1 MTRYLFVLGRNP
13 DLSMLEIIAYCR
25 RKKIHY
31 NILDSNEDIALL
43 DIQIFDEHQTIK
55 DLGGTLKIG
64 RPLDEKLVYKG
75 TKNKITYAINYYK
88 ADPQQIDKK
97 IKQLLDKEELRAT
110 RRHGKSR
117 NIMPSQARTLDLEFL
132 AYRNQLFLTTAVSN
146 PKEYKQRDAIRPAYD
161 PLKVISIRLAKMLIN
176 LAEPQQ
182 EIFDP
187 FCGYG
192 TILQEALLMGFVAMG
207 LDKEDLYAKKNLKWL
222 EKQYPNVKNRWQVF
236 KGDATDL
243 RQFKTFETV
252 VTEPYLGPFFRGYP
266 SKQEAEKI
274 AKELESLYKRTLIEL
289 QKKVTGKIVFIIPE
303 LKTREKENIK
313 IDFNAILKRTGLNPV
328 SPYGK
333 IEIPLPYFD
342 KKDKINR
349 YIYILEKTK

>member
-1 MTRYLFVLGRNP
+1 MAHYLFVLGRNP
-13 DLSMLEIIAYCR
+13 ELSILEIIAYCR
-25 RKKIHY
+25 RKKISY
-31 NILDSNEDIALL
+31 NVLDFNEDIALL
-43 DIQIFDEHQTIK
+43 DLQGFDEHQAIK

-64 RPLDEKLVYKG
+64 RPLDEKCIYKG
-75 TKNKITYAINYYK
+75 TKNKIVYAINYYK
-88 ADPQQIDKK
+88 ADQTQVDRK
-97 IKQLLDKEELRAT
+97 IKMLLDKEELRAT

-117 NIMPSQARTLDLEFL
+117 NIMPSQARTLDIEFL
-132 AYRNQLFLTTAVSN
+132 AYRNQLFVTTAVSN
-146 PKEYKQRDAIRPAYD
+146 PKEYKQRDAARPAYD
-161 PLKVISIRLAKMLIN
+161 PLKVISIRLAKILIN

-192 TILQEALLMGFVAMG
+192 TILQEALLMGFIAMG
-207 LDKEDLYAKKNLKWL
+207 LDKEDQYAKKNLEWL
-222 EKQYPNVKNRWQVF
+222 EQQYPTIKGRWQVF
-236 KGDATDL
+236 QGDATDL

-252 VTEPYLGPFFRGYP
+252 VTEPYLGPFYRGYP

-289 QKKVTGKIVFIIPE
+289 AKKVTGKIVFIIPE

-313 IDFNAILKRTGLNPV
+313 IDFNAILKRTGFYPV
-328 SPYGK
+328 SPYQK
-333 IEIPLPYFD
+333 IKMPLPYFD

-349 YIYILEKTK
+349 YIYILEKKK

>member
-1 MTRYLFVLGRNP
+1 MTHYLFILGRNP
-13 DLSMLEIIAYCR
+13 NLSILEIVAYCR
-25 RKKIHY
+25 RKKINY
-31 NILDSNEDIALL
+31 NVLDHNEDIALL
-43 DIQIFDEHQTIK
+43 NLQGFDEHQAIK

-64 RPLDEKLVYKG
+64 RPLDEKMIYRG
-75 TKNKITYAINYYK
+75 TKNKIVYAINYYK
-88 ADPQQIDKK
+88 ADPSQVDRK
-97 IKQLLDKEELRAT
+97 IKTLLNKEELKAT

-132 AYRNQLFLTTAVSN
+132 AYRDKIFMTTAVSN
-146 PKEYKQRDAIRPAYD
+146 PKEYKQRDANRPAYD
-161 PLKVISIRLAKMLIN
+161 PLKVISIRLAKILIN

-182 EIFDP
+182 EIFDL

-192 TILQEALLMGFVAMG
+192 TILQEALLMGFIAMG
-207 LDKEDLYAKKNLKWL
+207 LDKESQYAKKNMEWL
-222 EKQYPNVKNRWQVF
+222 EKQYPKVKGKWQVF
-236 KGDATDL
+236 QGDATDL

-252 VTEPYLGPFFRGYP
+252 VTEPYLGPFYRGYP

-289 QKKVTGKIVFIIPE
+289 AKKVTGKIVIIIPE

-313 IDFNAILKRTGLNPV
+313 IEFSTILKRAGFYPV
-328 SPYGK
+328 SPYQK
-333 IEIPLPYFD
+333 IKIPIAYFD

-349 YIYILEKTK
+349 YIYVLEKRK